1 MKRKGVLGVAGSI
14 LLLVVLL
21 LIPERDPEVARQAG
35 RTPFIWNQDAYWSAL
50 EARFRE
56 VRGEECGSHRSNLL
70 TRFGR
75 FEGYLELLNTTPF
88 SMGDSLFHQLEGELF
103 QLATILAACPDEL
116 PRFVHLTNRLR
127 SALKWQSRVWDMNSE
142 EVRNGMYRL
151 LYGSRA
157 AVEEVMLQA
166 PAGTLPELVV
176 AHQEPSAA
184 PAATI
189 LGLKIHSGD
198 ILISRG
204 GAPTSA
210 LIARGND
217 YPGNFSHV
225 AMVHV
230 DSTKGQPSFIES
242 HIERGV
248 AIATVEEYLRDIK
261 LRILV
266 LRLRHDLPALRQNPL
281 LPHEAAT
288 LCLEEA
294 QGRHIPYDFAMDY
307 NDNGE
312 MFCSEVASAAYSGA
326 GVRLWMGVSNI
337 SGKGLVSW
345 LSALGV
351 RHFETQEPSDLEYD
365 PQLRVVAEWRDMET
379 LFKDHLDNAVIDAM
393 LEEADEGQSLEHD
406 WYLLPVAR
414 LAKGYSMLLNFM
426 GKEGPVPE
434 GMSATVALRAQWF
447 SAQHETRVE
456 YVRSEADGFQNRHG
470 YRPPYW
476 VLMRMARESRE
487 NL

>member
-1 MKRKGVLGVAGSI
+1 MKRKRFLAVVGSI
-14 LLLVVLL
+14 LLLPVLL
-21 LIPERDPEVARQAG
+21 LVPERDPEIVKQAG

-56 VRGEECGSHRSNLL
+56 VRREDCPSLQTDLQARF
-70 TRFGR
+70 TRV
-75 FEGYLELLNTTPF
+75 EGYLDLLNGAPL
-88 SMGDSLFHQLEGELF
+88 SIGDSLYGRLELELF
-103 QLATILAACPDEL
+103 ELATILAACPDEL
-116 PRFVHLTNRLR
+116 PGFVHLTNRLR
-127 SALKWQSRVWDMNSE
+127 SGLKWQSRRWDMNSD
-142 EVRNGMYRL
+142 EVRNSMYRL

-157 AVEEVMLQA
+157 AIEEVMLQA
-166 PAGTLPELVV
+166 PAGTVPELVV
-176 AHQEPSAA
+176 ANQEPSGA
-184 PAATI
+184 PSATI
-189 LGLKIHSGD
+189 LGLKVHSGD
-198 ILISRG
+198 ILVSRG

-225 AMVHV
+225 AMLHV
-230 DSTKGQPSFIES
+230 DSTTGEASLIES

-248 AIATVEEYLRDIK
+248 AIATVDEYLRDVK

-266 LRLRHDLPALRQNPL
+266 LRLRHDLPALQQDPL
-281 LPHEAAT
+281 LPHKAAT

-294 QGRHIPYDFAMDY
+294 QGRHIPYDFSMDY
-307 NDNGE
+307 NDDSE
-312 MFCSEVASAAYSGA
+312 MFCSEVASAAYGGA
-326 GVRLWMGVSNI
+326 GIRLWMGVSNI

-365 PQLRVVAEWRDMET
+365 PQLRVLAEWRDKET

-393 LEEADEGQSLEHD
+393 LEEADEGQSLEYD

-414 LAKGYSMLLNFM
+414 LAKGYSVLLNLM
-426 GKEGPVPE
+426 GQEGPVPE

-447 SAQHETRVE
+447 SSQHERRVE
-456 YVRSEADGFQNRHG
+456 YVRTESVGFQERHG

-476 VLMRMARESRE
+476 VLMRMARTSRE
-487 NL
+487 VL